1 MNGLSTL
8 DEIIGAFLRHIVLL
22 ALVLAAGVAASLFYA
37 VSLPREYES
46 TAVIQIEQSQVQ
58 TPSFGAG
65 STANARTLQQLQII
79 EQRVM
84 SRGNLL
90 DIIAQENLFAE
101 LPDMT
106 DAQKV
111 DALRLSASVTR
122 VADPALAWRPDVIPT
137 ALSIS
142 VRLGDPDIAARV
154 ANTLVNN
161 VLEEN
166 RTRREKQASETLA
179 FFESEEAR
187 LGRDIVALETRISAF
202 KRQNVDSLN
211 AGLSSQRDELAILRQ
226 DRLELEREIIELN
239 AGNRGSRNT
248 LFANTLAQLQE
259 QSALLDVQI
268 AQISRLVQNA
278 PEIERELSGLER
290 ELQKLTDQYQIITR
304 NQAEAEMSLML
315 QASQQGESFRVLEH
329 AVAPD
334 NPIAPNRKRIAFLG
348 SILSVM
354 AGVVVVLFLELRN
367 PIIRT
372 ETQLE
377 RLLGLRPVAVIP
389 NVHVARERAW
399 RRIFWTVGLLVFA
412 IAFFAVA
419 AIVSVR

>member
-8 DEIIGAFLRHIVLL
+8 DEIIGAFLRHVVLL
-22 ALVLAAGVAASLFYA
+22 ALILAAGVAASLFYA

-90 DIIAQENLFAE
+90 DIIAKENLFAD
-101 LPDMT
+101 LPGMT

-111 DALRLSASVTR
+111 TALRLSAGVTR

-142 VRLGDPDIAARV
+142 VRLGDPEVAARV

-166 RTRREKQASETLA
+166 RTRREKQATETLA

-226 DRLELEREIIELN
+226 DRLELERQIIELN

-259 QSALLDVQI
+259 QSALLEVQI
-268 AQISRLVQNA
+268 AQISLLIQNA

-315 QASQQGESFRVLEH
+315 QASQQGESFRVLER

-334 NPIAPNRKRIAFLG
+334 NPIAPNRKRIVFLG

-377 RLLGLRPVAVIP
+377 RHLGLRAVAVIP

-399 RRIFWTVGLLVFA
+399 RRVFWTVGLLVFA

>member
-101 LPDMT
+101 IPDMT

-137 ALSIS
+137 ALNIS

>member
-8 DEIIGAFLRHIVLL
+8 DEIIGAFLRHVVLL
-22 ALVLAAGVAASLFYA
+22 ALILAAGVAASLFYA

-90 DIIAQENLFAE
+90 DIIAKENLFAD
-101 LPDMT
+101 LPGMT

-111 DALRLSASVTR
+111 TALRLSAGVTR

-142 VRLGDPDIAARV
+142 VRLGDPEVAARV

-166 RTRREKQASETLA
+166 RTRREKQATETLA

-211 AGLSSQRDELAILRQ
+211 AGLSSQREELAILRQ

-268 AQISRLVQNA
+268 AQNSRLVQNA

-315 QASQQGESFRVLEH
+315 QASQQGESFWVLEH

-372 ETQLE
+372 EAQLE
-377 RLLGLRPVAVIP
+377 RHLGLQAVAVIP

-419 AIVSVR
+419 AVVSVR

>member
-8 DEIIGAFLRHIVLL
+8 DEIIGAFLRHVVLL
-22 ALVLAAGVAASLFYA
+22 ALILAAGVAASLFYA

-90 DIIAQENLFAE
+90 DIIAKENLFAD
-101 LPDMT
+101 LSGMT

-111 DALRLSASVTR
+111 TALRLSAGVTR

-142 VRLGDPDIAARV
+142 VRLGDPEVAARV

-166 RTRREKQASETLA
+166 RTRREKQATETLA

-226 DRLELEREIIELN
+226 DRLELERQIIELN

-259 QSALLDVQI
+259 QSALLEVQI
-268 AQISRLVQNA
+268 AQISLLIQNA

-315 QASQQGESFRVLEH
+315 QASQQGESFRVLER

-377 RLLGLRPVAVIP
+377 RHLGLRAVAVIP

-399 RRIFWTVGLLVFA
+399 RRVFWTVGLLVFA